1 MKTKERLKKLRDEC
15 ADWDGVI
22 GFFTMHGMSKHEA
35 ERGILDLVDAGLVRI
50 EPQPNGPTAF
60 VLTIPERIPEEVLT
74 HVEE

>member
-15 ADWDGVI
+15 ADWGGVI
-22 GFFTMHGMSKHEA
+22 GFFTMHGLSANAA
-35 ERGILDLVDAGLVRI
+35 ERAILELLDVGLIRI

-60 VLTIPERIPEEVLT
+60 VLTIPPELEGVLP